1 MKRILFSFLL
11 ILVNGITYGR
21 QYDTVIIPVTANK
34 LQDEI
39 ISKDVLSILNGKA
52 NDNLYE
58 YKTKGKGNLVATNH
72 RGDGWCFYVGFSE
85 KIRAKKVRNEFDV
98 YCSSSKFFLEGVR
111 FYHVK
116 YMLAFTPRSLNTIN
130 REIASIF
137 GGQSVSCVVKSYISK
152 DRLKNYLY
160 LSMENG
166 GKKLEYV
173 LIIKNSEFYQCIIN
187 KKHI

>member
-1 MKRILFSFLL
+1 MKRIFFSLL
-11 ILVNGITYGR
+11 LLLVNGITYGK
-21 QYDTVIIPVTANK
+21 QYDTVIIPVTADK

-39 ISKDVLSILNGKA
+39 ITKDVLSILNGKA

-58 YKTKGKGNLVATNH
+58 YKPKGKGNLVTTNY

-85 KIRAKKVRNEFDV
+85 KIRTKKERNEFNIF
-98 YCSSSKFFLEGVR
+98 CPSSKFFLEGVSY
-111 FYHVK
+111 FHVK
-116 YMLAFTPRSLNTIN
+116 YMLDFTPHSLSTIN
-130 REIASIF
+130 KEIVSIF

-160 LSMENG
+160 FGIENG

-173 LIIKNSEFYQCIIN
+173 LIIKNSEFYQCIVS
-187 KKHI
+187 KTT